1 MSNVGSAPPGPDAN
15 ALERAIGGKLAVWV
29 GAIALALGGVFLVK
43 YSIDQGL
50 LQPVYRVLGGVALGF
65 ALGGVAWRLRDRSN
79 YVAQGLAAA
88 AVIDMYAVLWAAVEL
103 YALIPPLL
111 ALVGMVGTT
120 LFAVALSLRL
130 GPLVAILGLI
140 GAFLAPLLIGG
151 EPVAAGLFAYL
162 LALQAGGQFLA
173 YRRRWLWVSAISLG
187 AGSVW
192 VLLYLLSGNVETVWP
207 ALFLLGSTVVLVM
220 PEMLKPSAGRAGI
233 AGVWAST
240 AIGTL
245 LLGHT
250 LSASGFDPLI
260 WAFFIMLAVATG
272 ALAVWQERFRL
283 LPWLS
288 FAVTGMLAAIQF
300 GSSTLGVPESI
311 ALLGLLSLTFLG
323 IGFAGLWRSKPREF
337 AILAAI
343 APLVFLVVAM
353 PQLYR
358 PVENLLGE
366 SGWMYVLLTIGAVY
380 ALLALP
386 VVPRHARLD
395 ASALVALLVPAQLYI
410 AAAWP
415 FGFDFRLCIGLWSA
429 QLIGAFALERWL
441 KAGGLRAAGIALL
454 VALWATLLTPMG
466 LLFLADDLPTWP
478 LIHWASAAYL
488 AAIVA
493 TAAARRL
500 SEVASV
506 RTALSISTVLL
517 AMAGAAVNIHHAA
530 NAGDMMALKMP
541 AIEAA
546 MHVMVVLL
554 AGLWL
559 VARSP
564 QQRLAAGE
572 ARVLQNL
579 GVALAM
585 IGMFIGA
592 LVLAT
597 LGNPWL
603 MHEPVR
609 GVIVLNSLLFGIG
622 LPALLS
628 GLISWQLGVKGFA
641 TERQAGWWATGA
653 LIVFGVMMQVRH
665 AFHGAEMWRGDAVQ
679 AEHYAYS
686 IALALLA
693 LLSLALGIRRNAK
706 TLRVLA
712 LIGMLACSIKVFGYD
727 MRELEGIY
735 RVLSF
740 LGLGASL
747 MLLGYLYN
755 RFGPKPPARPTM
767 PAPNPTP
774 RPATPE
780 ANPTA
785 RPAVAGPAPQPGPQ
799 EPDGLIPR
807 RIHPVTPVVPK
818 PKTELPPR
826 EEILTD

>member
-1 MSNVGSAPPGPDAN
+1 MPNVGSAPPGPDSN

-65 ALGGVAWRLRDRSN
+65 ILGGVAWRLRDRSN

-103 YALIPPLL
+103 YALIPDWL

-130 GPLVAILGLI
+130 GPLVAVLGLI
-140 GAFLAPLLIGG
+140 GAFLAPFLIGG
-151 EPVAAGLFAYL
+151 EPNAIGLFAYL

-173 YRRRWLWVSAISLG
+173 YRRRWLWVSAISLFSG
-187 AGSVW
+187 TLW
-192 VLLYLLSGNVETVWP
+192 VLTYVLAGVYYGGEALWP
-207 ALFLLGSTVVLVM
+207 GLFLIGSTVVLAM
-220 PEMLKPSAGRAGI
+220 PEVLKPSSGRGGALM
-233 AGVWAST
+233 VST
-240 AIGTL
+240 ATLLGTL
-245 LLGHT
+245 LLALT
-250 LSASGFDPLI
+250 LRISGFEPLI
-260 WAFFIMLAVATG
+260 WALFLMLSIGAG
-272 ALAVWQERFRL
+272 ALAVWQERFRM
-283 LPWLS
+283 LPWMC
-288 FAVTGMLAAIQF
+288 FAITGVMAAVHF
-300 GSSTLGVPESI
+300 GSSDWSTTHLLL
-311 ALLGLLSLTFLG
+311 LLGALSLTFTG
-323 IGFAGLWRSKPREF
+323 IGYARLWRAKPRDF
-337 AILAAI
+337 AVLAGI
-343 APLVFLVVAM
+343 APLAFLVVAM

-366 SGWMYVLLTIGAVY
+366 YGWMYVLLTIGAVY

-386 VVPRHARLD
+386 VVRRRARLD
-395 ASALVALLVPAQLYI
+395 AAALVALLVPAQIYI

-429 QLIGAFALERWL
+429 QLIVAFAFERWL
-441 KAGGLRAAGIALL
+441 KAGGLRAAGITLL
-454 VALWATLLTPMG
+454 VALWASLLTPMG
-466 LLFLADDLPTWP
+466 LLLLADGLGTWP

-488 AAIVA
+488 AAIIA
-493 TAAARRL
+493 TVVARRL
-500 SEVASV
+500 SEVETV
-506 RTALSISTVLL
+506 RKALSISTVLL

-530 NAGDMMALKMP
+530 NAGHLLTLKLP
-541 AIEAA
+541 AIEVS
-546 MHVMVVLL
+546 MQVMVVLL

-559 VARSP
+559 VARSKP
-564 QQRLAAGE
+564 LRETAGE
-572 ARVLQNL
+572 ARALLNL
-579 GVALAM
+579 GVGLSM
-585 IGMFIGA
+585 LGMFLGA
-592 LVLAT
+592 MAIAT

-628 GLISWQLGVKGFA
+628 GLISWQLRERGFA
-641 TERQAGWWATGA
+641 WESRAGWWATGA
-653 LIVFGVMMQVRH
+653 LVVFGVMLQVRH
-665 AFHGAEMWRGDAVQ
+665 AFQGAELWSGSTGQ

-686 IALALLA
+686 IAMAALALI
-693 LLSLALGIRRNAK
+693 ALGLGIKRNEK

-712 LIGMLACSIKVFGYD
+712 LLGMLACSIKVFGYD

-755 RFGPKPPARPTM
+755 RFGPKP
-767 PAPNPTP
+767 APRTTIAPP
-774 RPATPE
+774 PPGPKRPA
-780 ANPTA
+780 
-785 RPAVAGPAPQPGPQ
+785 
-799 EPDGLIPR
+799 GLIPR
-807 RIHPVTPVVPK
+807 RTNVATPVVPE
-818 PKTELPPR
+818 PKNKLPRR